1 MYLFCCKKMDNRFT
15 ESIQQWLN
23 TPTEE
28 RDYNEGALLL
38 LKLTGNQI
46 MYRNLMLRRTYQ
58 SEEFIVYQLK
68 RRLKFRLAQVTHEQ
82 VEQMQRQ
89 VDGIV
94 VKRNLEKKQTTPTSE
109 FKTGKRADHDDL
121 PDEVQ
126 ALYVENLSIVQKMRE
141 LHLKLRS
148 LSLENAT
155 CPDSERYPFLK
166 ELISLDKK
174 LHSNWETYD
183 HYTSADGEQV
193 LTEDLRE
200 QSKKAVNLINLN
212 KNRYAKKPSEELKTK
227 ILAWYGKV
235 INPTDKLKAEL
246 NVLGIIK

>member
-1 MYLFCCKKMDNRFT
+1 MKNEFT
-15 ESIQQWLN
+15 ERVQKWLD
-23 TPTEE
+23 TPESE
-28 RDYNEGALLL
+28 RDYSEGALLL

-46 MYRNLMLRRTYQ
+46 MYRNLTMRQTRQ

-94 VKRNLEKKQTTPTSE
+94 QKRHLEKSESKPANE
-109 FKTGKRADHDDL
+109 FKAGKRADHDSL

-174 LHSNWETYD
+174 LHSNWEIYD
-183 HYTSADGEQV
+183 HYTGQDGEQV

-200 QSKKAVNLINLN
+200 QSKQAVRMINLN
-212 KNRYAKKPSEELKTK
+212 KNRYAKNATEELKAK
-227 ILAWYGKV
+227 ILAWYDQV
-235 INPTDKLKAEL
+235 ISPTEKLTNEL
-246 NVLGIIK
+246 KELGIVE

>member
-1 MYLFCCKKMDNRFT
+1 MKNEFT
-15 ESIQQWLN
+15 ERVQKWLN
-23 TPTEE
+23 TPESE
-28 RDYNEGALLL
+28 RDYNEGAMLL

-46 MYRNLMLRRTYQ
+46 MYRNLTMRRTRQ

-68 RRLKFRLAQVTHEQ
+68 RRLKFRLAQLTHEQ

-94 VKRNLEKKQTTPTSE
+94 QKRHLEKKESAPSSE
-109 FKTGKRADHDDL
+109 FKAGKRADHDEL
-121 PDEVQ
+121 PDEIQ

-148 LSLENAT
+148 LSLDNAP

-166 ELISLDKK
+166 ELIALDKK
-174 LHSNWETYD
+174 LHSNWEAYD
-183 HYTSADGEQV
+183 HYTGADGEQI
-193 LTEDLRE
+193 LSEDLRE

-212 KNRYAKKPSEELKTK
+212 KNRYAKKPTKELKAK
-227 ILAWYGKV
+227 ILSWYGQV
-235 INPTDKLKAEL
+235 ISPTDKLTNEL
-246 NVLGIIK
+246 KDIGILE

>member
-1 MYLFCCKKMDNRFT
+1 MDNSFT
-15 ESIQQWLN
+15 QKIKDWLD
-23 TPTEE
+23 TSDDS
-28 RDYNEGALLL
+28 RDYNEGAMLL

-46 MYRNLMLRRTYQ
+46 MYRNLMARKSRKN
-58 SEEFIVYQLK
+58 EEFIEYQLK
-68 RRLKFRLAQVTHEQ
+68 KRLSFRLRQVTHEQ
-82 VEQMQRQ
+82 VEQMQKQ

-94 VKRNLEKKQTTPTSE
+94 VKRNLEKTQTAPTSE
-109 FKTGKRADHDDL
+109 FKAGKRADHDSL

-148 LSLENAT
+148 LSLDNAP

-174 LHSNWETYD
+174 LHSNWEVYD
-183 HYTSADGEQV
+183 HYTGADGEQF

-200 QSKKAVNLINLN
+200 QSKNAVRMINLN
-212 KNRYAKKPSEELKTK
+212 KNRYAKNPTEELKGK
-227 ILAWYGKV
+227 ILAWYGQV
-235 INPTDKLKAEL
+235 ISPTDKLTNEL
-246 NVLGIIK
+246 KNIGILE

>member
-1 MYLFCCKKMDNRFT
+1 MDNNFT
-15 ESIQQWLN
+15 QKIQEWLEK
-23 TPTEE
+23 PSSE
-28 RDYNEGALLL
+28 RDYGEGALLL

-46 MYRNLMLRRTYQ
+46 MYRNLTMRHTRQ
-58 SEEFIVYQLK
+58 GEQFIEYQLK
-68 RRLKFRLAQVTHEQ
+68 KRLTFRLRQVTHEQ
-82 VEQMQRQ
+82 VEQMQKQ

-94 VKRNLEKKQTTPTSE
+94 VKRNLDKKQTAPASD
-109 FKTGKRADHDDL
+109 FKAGKRADHDDL
-121 PDEVQ
+121 PDEIQ

-174 LHSNWETYD
+174 LHSNWEAYD
-183 HYTSADGEQV
+183 HYTGADGEKI

-200 QSKKAVNLINLN
+200 HSKKAVNLINLN
-212 KNRYAKKPSEELKTK
+212 KNRYAKKPTEELKAK
-227 ILAWYGKV
+227 ILTWYGQV
-235 INPTDKLKAEL
+235 ISPTEKLTNELKAI
-246 NVLGIIK
+246 GILE

>member
-1 MYLFCCKKMDNRFT
+1 MKNEFT
-15 ESIQQWLN
+15 ERVQNWLN
-23 TPTEE
+23 TPDSE
-28 RDYNEGALLL
+28 RNYNEGAMLL

-46 MYRNLMLRRTYQ
+46 MYRNLTMRRTRQ

-68 RRLKFRLAQVTHEQ
+68 RRLKFRLAQLTHEQ

-94 VKRNLEKKQTTPTSE
+94 QKRHLEKKESAPTSE
-109 FKTGKRADHDDL
+109 FKAGKRADHEEL
-121 PDEVQ
+121 PDEIQ

-148 LSLENAT
+148 LSLDSAP

-174 LHSNWETYD
+174 LHSNWEIYD
-183 HYTSADGEQV
+183 HYTGADGEQV

-200 QSKKAVNLINLN
+200 QSKNAVRMINLN
-212 KNRYAKKPSEELKTK
+212 KNRYAKKPTEELKGK
-227 ILAWYGKV
+227 ILAWYGQV
-235 INPTDKLKAEL
+235 ISPTDKLTNELKAI
-246 NVLGIIK
+246 GILD

>member
-1 MYLFCCKKMDNRFT
+1 MNNEFT
-15 ESIQQWLN
+15 ERVQKWLN
-23 TPTEE
+23 TPESE
-28 RDYNEGALLL
+28 RDYNEGAMLL

-46 MYRNLMLRRTYQ
+46 MYRNLTMRRTRQ

-68 RRLKFRLAQVTHEQ
+68 RRLKFRLAQLTHEQ

-94 VKRNLEKKQTTPTSE
+94 QKRHLEKKESASTSE
-109 FKTGKRADHDDL
+109 FKAGKRVDHDSL

-148 LSLENAT
+148 LSLDNAP

-174 LHSNWETYD
+174 LHSNWEIYD
-183 HYTSADGEQV
+183 HYTGADGEQI

-212 KNRYAKKPSEELKTK
+212 KNRYSKNPTEELKAK
-227 ILAWYGKV
+227 ILSWYEQV
-235 INPTDKLKAEL
+235 ISPTDKLTNEL
-246 NVLGIIK
+246 KDIGILE

>member
-1 MYLFCCKKMDNRFT
+1 MNNEFT
-15 ESIQQWLN
+15 ERVQKWLN
-23 TPTEE
+23 TPESE
-28 RDYNEGALLL
+28 RDYNEGAMLL

-46 MYRNLMLRRTYQ
+46 MYRNLTMRRTRQ

-68 RRLKFRLAQVTHEQ
+68 RRLKFRLAQLTHEQ

-94 VKRNLEKKQTTPTSE
+94 QKRHLEKKESAPASE
-109 FKTGKRADHDDL
+109 FKAGKRADHDEL
-121 PDEVQ
+121 PDEIQ

-148 LSLENAT
+148 LSLDNAP

-174 LHSNWETYD
+174 LHSNWEIYD
-183 HYTSADGEQV
+183 HYTGADGEQV

-200 QSKKAVNLINLN
+200 QSRKAVNLINLN
-212 KNRYAKKPSEELKTK
+212 KNRYAKKPTEELKAK
-227 ILAWYGKV
+227 ILSWYEQV
-235 INPTDKLKAEL
+235 ISPTDKLTNEL
-246 NVLGIIK
+246 KDIGILE

>member
-1 MYLFCCKKMDNRFT
+1 MKNEFT
-15 ESIQQWLN
+15 ERVQKWLD
-23 TPTEE
+23 TPESE
-28 RDYNEGALLL
+28 HDYNEGAMLL

-46 MYRNLMLRRTYQ
+46 MYRNLTMRRTRQ

-68 RRLKFRLAQVTHEQ
+68 RRLKFRLAQLTHEQ

-89 VDGIV
+89 VDCIV
-94 VKRNLEKKQTTPTSE
+94 QKRHLEKKESASTSE
-109 FKTGKRADHDDL
+109 FKAGKRVDHDEL

-148 LSLENAT
+148 LSLDNAP

-174 LHSNWETYD
+174 LHSNWEIYD
-183 HYTSADGEQV
+183 HYTGADGEQV

-200 QSKKAVNLINLN
+200 QSKNAVRMVNLN
-212 KNRYAKKPSEELKTK
+212 KNRYAKKPTEELKGK
-227 ILAWYGKV
+227 ILSWYEQV
-235 INPTDKLKAEL
+235 ISPTDKLTNEL
-246 NVLGIIK
+246 KDLGII

>member
-1 MYLFCCKKMDNRFT
+1 MNNEFT
-15 ESIQQWLN
+15 ERVQKWLN
-23 TPTEE
+23 TPESE
-28 RDYNEGALLL
+28 RDYNEGAMLL

-46 MYRNLMLRRTYQ
+46 MYSNLTMRRTRQ

-68 RRLKFRLAQVTHEQ
+68 RRLKFRLAQLTHEQ

-94 VKRNLEKKQTTPTSE
+94 QKRHLEKKESASTSE
-109 FKTGKRADHDDL
+109 FKAGKRVDHDEL

-148 LSLENAT
+148 LSLDNAP

-174 LHSNWETYD
+174 LHSNWEIYD
-183 HYTSADGEQV
+183 HYTGADGEQI

-212 KNRYAKKPSEELKTK
+212 KNRYSKNPTEELKAK
-227 ILAWYGKV
+227 ILSWYEQV
-235 INPTDKLKAEL
+235 ISPTDKLTNEL
-246 NVLGIIK
+246 KDIGILE

>member
-1 MYLFCCKKMDNRFT
+1 MNNEFT
-15 ESIQQWLN
+15 ERVQKWLD
-23 TPTEE
+23 TPESE
-28 RDYNEGALLL
+28 RDYNEGAMLL

-46 MYRNLMLRRTYQ
+46 MYRNLTMRRTRQ
-58 SEEFIVYQLK
+58 SEEFIVYQVK
-68 RRLKFRLAQVTHEQ
+68 RRLKFRLAQLTHEQ

-94 VKRNLEKKQTTPTSE
+94 QKRHLEKKESAPASE
-109 FKTGKRADHDDL
+109 FKAGKRGDHDEL
-121 PDEVQ
+121 PDEIQ

-148 LSLENAT
+148 LSLDNAP

-174 LHSNWETYD
+174 LHSNWEAYD
-183 HYTSADGEQV
+183 HYTGADGEQV
-193 LTEDLRE
+193 LTEDMRE

-212 KNRYAKKPSEELKTK
+212 KNRYAKKPTEELKAK
-227 ILAWYGKV
+227 ILSWYGQV
-235 INPTDKLKAEL
+235 ISPTDKLTGDLKE
-246 NVLGIIK
+246 LGIL

>member
-1 MYLFCCKKMDNRFT
+1 MKNEFT
-15 ESIQQWLN
+15 ERVQKWLN
-23 TPTEE
+23 TPESE
-28 RDYNEGALLL
+28 RDYNEGAMLL

-46 MYRNLMLRRTYQ
+46 MYRNLTMRRTRQ

-68 RRLKFRLAQVTHEQ
+68 RRLKFRLAQLTHEQ

-89 VDGIV
+89 VDGIAQ
-94 VKRNLEKKQTTPTSE
+94 KRHLEKKESAPSSE
-109 FKTGKRADHDDL
+109 FKAGKRADHDSL

-148 LSLENAT
+148 LSLDNAP

-174 LHSNWETYD
+174 LHSNWEIYD
-183 HYTSADGEQV
+183 HYTGDDGGQV
-193 LTEDLRE
+193 MTEDLRE

-212 KNRYAKKPSEELKTK
+212 KNRYSKKPTEELKAK
-227 ILAWYGKV
+227 ILSWYGQV
-235 INPTDKLKAEL
+235 ISPTDKLTNEL
-246 NVLGIIK
+246 KDIGILE

>member
-1 MYLFCCKKMDNRFT
+1 MKNEFT
-15 ESIQQWLN
+15 ERVQKWLN
-23 TPTEE
+23 TPESE
-28 RDYNEGALLL
+28 RDYNEGAMLL

-46 MYRNLMLRRTYQ
+46 MYRNLTMRRTRQ

-68 RRLKFRLAQVTHEQ
+68 RRLKFRLAQLTHEQ

-94 VKRNLEKKQTTPTSE
+94 QKRHLEKKESAPTSE
-109 FKTGKRADHDDL
+109 FKAGKRADHDEL
-121 PDEVQ
+121 PDEIQ

-148 LSLENAT
+148 LSLDNAP

-174 LHSNWETYD
+174 LHSNWEIYD
-183 HYTSADGEQV
+183 HYTGADGEQV

-212 KNRYAKKPSEELKTK
+212 KNRYSKNPTEELKAK
-227 ILAWYGKV
+227 ILSWYGQV
-235 INPTDKLKAEL
+235 INPTDKLTNEL
-246 NVLGIIK
+246 KDLGII

>member
-1 MYLFCCKKMDNRFT
+1 MNNEFT
-15 ESIQQWLN
+15 ERVQKWLN
-23 TPTEE
+23 TPESE
-28 RDYNEGALLL
+28 RDYNEGAMLL

-46 MYRNLMLRRTYQ
+46 MYRNLTMRRTRQ

-68 RRLKFRLAQVTHEQ
+68 RRLKFRLAQLTHEQ

-94 VKRNLEKKQTTPTSE
+94 QKRHLEKKESAPTSE
-109 FKTGKRADHDDL
+109 FKAGKRADHDEL
-121 PDEVQ
+121 PAEIQ
-126 ALYVENLSIVQKMRE
+126 ALYVEKLSIVQKMRE

-148 LSLENAT
+148 LSLDNAP

-174 LHSNWETYD
+174 LHSNWEAYD
-183 HYTSADGEQV
+183 HYTGKDGEQV

-212 KNRYAKKPSEELKTK
+212 KNRYSKKPTEELKAK
-227 ILAWYGKV
+227 ILSWYEQV
-235 INPTDKLKAEL
+235 ISPTDKLTNEL
-246 NVLGIIK
+246 KDIGILE

>member
-1 MYLFCCKKMDNRFT
+1 MNNEFT
-15 ESIQQWLN
+15 ERVQKWLN
-23 TPTEE
+23 TPESE
-28 RDYNEGALLL
+28 REYNEGAMLL

-46 MYRNLMLRRTYQ
+46 MYRNLTMRRTRQ

-68 RRLKFRLAQVTHEQ
+68 RRLKFRLAQLTHEQ

-94 VKRNLEKKQTTPTSE
+94 QKRHLEKKESASTSE
-109 FKTGKRADHDDL
+109 FKAGKRGDHDEL
-121 PDEVQ
+121 PDEIQ

-148 LSLENAT
+148 LSLDNAP

-174 LHSNWETYD
+174 LHSNWEIYD
-183 HYTSADGEQV
+183 HYTGADGEQV

-212 KNRYAKKPSEELKTK
+212 KNRYSKKPTEELKAK
-227 ILAWYGKV
+227 ILSWYEQV
-235 INPTDKLKAEL
+235 ISPTDKLTNEL
-246 NVLGIIK
+246 KNIGILE

>member
-1 MYLFCCKKMDNRFT
+1 MNNEFT
-15 ESIQQWLN
+15 ERVQKWLD
-23 TPTEE
+23 TPESE
-28 RDYNEGALLL
+28 RDYNEGAMLL

-46 MYRNLMLRRTYQ
+46 MYRNLTMRRTRQ

-68 RRLKFRLAQVTHEQ
+68 RRLKFRLAQLTHEQ

-94 VKRNLEKKQTTPTSE
+94 QKRHLEKKESAPASE
-109 FKTGKRADHDDL
+109 FKAGKRGDHDEL
-121 PDEVQ
+121 PDEIQ

-148 LSLENAT
+148 LSLDNAP

-174 LHSNWETYD
+174 LHSNWEAYD
-183 HYTSADGEQV
+183 HYTGADGEQV
-193 LTEDLRE
+193 LTEDMRE

-212 KNRYAKKPSEELKTK
+212 KNRYSKNPTKELKAK
-227 ILAWYGKV
+227 ILAWYGQV
-235 INPTDKLKAEL
+235 ISPTDKLTNDLKDI
-246 NVLGIIK
+246 GILE

>member
-1 MYLFCCKKMDNRFT
+1 MNNEFT
-15 ESIQQWLN
+15 ERVQKWLN
-23 TPTEE
+23 TPESE
-28 RDYNEGALLL
+28 RDYNAGAMLL

-46 MYRNLMLRRTYQ
+46 MYRNLTMRRTRQ

-68 RRLKFRLAQVTHEQ
+68 RRLKFRLAQLTHEQ

-94 VKRNLEKKQTTPTSE
+94 QKRHLEKKEYASTSE
-109 FKTGKRADHDDL
+109 FKAGKRVDHDSL

-148 LSLENAT
+148 LSLDNAP

-174 LHSNWETYD
+174 LHSNWEIYD
-183 HYTSADGEQV
+183 HYTGADGEQV

-212 KNRYAKKPSEELKTK
+212 KNRYSKNPTEELKAK
-227 ILAWYGKV
+227 ILSWYEQV
-235 INPTDKLKAEL
+235 ISPTDKLTNEL
-246 NVLGIIK
+246 KDIGILE

>member
-1 MYLFCCKKMDNRFT
+1 MKNEFT
-15 ESIQQWLN
+15 ERVQKWLN
-23 TPTEE
+23 TPESE
-28 RDYNEGALLL
+28 RDYNEGAMLL

-46 MYRNLMLRRTYQ
+46 MYRNLTMRRTRQ
-58 SEEFIVYQLK
+58 SEEFIVYQVK
-68 RRLKFRLAQVTHEQ
+68 RRLKFRLAQLTHEQ

-94 VKRNLEKKQTTPTSE
+94 MKRNLEKTNTTPTSE
-109 FKTGKRADHDDL
+109 FKAGKRADHDEL

-148 LSLENAT
+148 LSLDNAP

-166 ELISLDKK
+166 ELIALDKK
-174 LHSNWETYD
+174 LHSNWEAYD
-183 HYTSADGEQV
+183 HYTGADGEQI

-212 KNRYAKKPSEELKTK
+212 KNRYSKKPTEELKAK
-227 ILAWYGKV
+227 ILSWYGQV
-235 INPTDKLKAEL
+235 ISPTDKLTNELKAI
-246 NVLGIIK
+246 GILE

>member
-1 MYLFCCKKMDNRFT
+1 MKNEFT
-15 ESIQQWLN
+15 EKVQKWLN
-23 TPTEE
+23 TPESE
-28 RDYNEGALLL
+28 RDYNEGAMLL

-46 MYRNLMLRRTYQ
+46 MYRNLTMRRTRQ

-68 RRLKFRLAQVTHEQ
+68 RRLKFRLAQLTHEQ

-94 VKRNLEKKQTTPTSE
+94 QKRHLEKKESAPSSE
-109 FKTGKRADHDDL
+109 FKAGKRADHEEL

-148 LSLENAT
+148 LSLDNAP

-166 ELISLDKK
+166 ELIALDKK
-174 LHSNWETYD
+174 LHSNWEIYD
-183 HYTSADGEQV
+183 HYTGADGEQV

-200 QSKKAVNLINLN
+200 QSRKAVNLINLN
-212 KNRYAKKPSEELKTK
+212 KNRYAKKPTEELKAK
-227 ILAWYGKV
+227 ILSWYEQV
-235 INPTDKLKAEL
+235 ISPTDKLTNEL
-246 NVLGIIK
+246 KDIGILE

>member
-1 MYLFCCKKMDNRFT
+1 MKNEFT
-15 ESIQQWLN
+15 ERVQKWLN
-23 TPTEE
+23 TPESE
-28 RDYNEGALLL
+28 RDYNEGAMLL

-46 MYRNLMLRRTYQ
+46 MYRNLTMRRTRQ

-68 RRLKFRLAQVTHEQ
+68 RRLKFRLAQLTHEQ

-94 VKRNLEKKQTTPTSE
+94 QKRHLEKKESATTSE
-109 FKTGKRADHDDL
+109 FKAGKRADHDEL
-121 PDEVQ
+121 PDEIQ

-148 LSLENAT
+148 LSLDNAP

-174 LHSNWETYD
+174 LHSNWEAYD
-183 HYTSADGEQV
+183 HYTGADGEQV
-193 LTEDLRE
+193 LTEDMRE

-212 KNRYAKKPSEELKTK
+212 KNRYAKKPTEELKAK
-227 ILAWYGKV
+227 ILSWYGQV
-235 INPTDKLKAEL
+235 ISPTDKLTGDLKE
-246 NVLGIIK
+246 LGIL